1 MGRPKTLEIAIAAV
15 LQWNQERPA
24 GEAIFEQMEQIGRIA
39 MNTSNPFG
47 TEHIAR
53 ERQAEIEKQ
62 LRLAAQLRELRPART
77 RTPLMRGTALA
88 LASLSLIGLI
98 VTIIATQVR

>member
-1 MGRPKTLEIAIAAV
+1 
-15 LQWNQERPA
+15 
-24 GEAIFEQMEQIGRIA
+24 

-53 ERQAEIEKQ
+53 ERQAEIERE
-62 LRLAAQLRELRPART
+62 LRQVAQLRGLRPART
-77 RTPLMRGTALA
+77 RNPLMRGTAIA